1 MKCIISSNN
10 WIHRRTDKRFK
21 EKFERPNRKPFS
33 RFIIKDSYICSITR
47 NKKSTSVCDWNLE
60 REVSPL
66 FKEKYQRNKTR
77 DMRQQ
82 QKQQQQH
89 NNNNNNNN
97 NNNKLSGLE

>member
-1 MKCIISSNN
+1 MWNMKCIISSNN

-33 RFIIKDSYICSITR
+33 RFIIKDSITR
-47 NKKSTSVCDWNLE
+47 NTKSTSVCDWNLE

-89 NNNNNNNN
+89 NNNNN
-97 NNNKLSGLE
+97 KLSGLEWI